1 MMEMYKL
8 LAEGVGMVLTPAL
21 LMGGIYFIYMV
32 LKQYHVKQTKRVV
45 MDYLKELQKDD

>member
-21 LMGGIYFIYMV
+21 LMGGVYFLFIMA
-32 LKQYHVKQTKRVV
+32 KNYHTKQTKRVV